1 MFKSSR
7 VTLCSTETT
16 KRFGERLIYAS
27 VYIHVICVSCYSH
40 KNVIFSYIAATSGKD
55 GRKALMRE
63 IELGKL
69 LGVKPQGNVVTFIGC
84 VTTQS
89 KT

>member
-1 MFKSSR
+1 M
-7 VTLCSTETT
+7 
-16 KRFGERLIYAS
+16 
-27 VYIHVICVSCYSH
+27 CY
-40 KNVIFSYIAATSGKD
+40 FLFIAATSGEV

-69 LGVKPQGNVVTFIGC
+69 LGVKPQENVVTFIGC

-89 KT
+89 KH